1 MPQDRNIKGG
11 FPGIRDGGGRTRRR
25 GGHSSR
31 RGPVQRAQPPQ
42 QKQQQRQ
49 QRVQPKDQMKT
60 IFEKSVGAVIFRRA
74 KFGSRDAVLYLIL
87 HYHQNDDYWEFPRG
101 GMEAGESEMQTAL
114 REIREETGLKQAD
127 LRFVPGFRAA
137 IHYWYVLKG
146 TRRSKDAV
154 YFLAETKND
163 SVMLSPEHLGF
174 TWAEYDDAMKLFKF
188 DNARNVLKQARDFL
202 SGSKA
207 S

>member
-11 FPGIRDGGGRTRRR
+11 FPGIRNGGGRTRRR
-25 GGHSSR
+25 GGRSSR
-31 RGPVQRAQPPQ
+31 RGPVQRAQPQQ
-42 QKQQQRQ
+42 QKPQQRQ

-101 GMEAGESEMQTAL
+101 GVESGENETQTAR
-114 REIREETGLKQAD
+114 REIREETGLKDAD
-127 LRFVPGFRAA
+127 LRFVQGFRAA

-154 YFLAETKND
+154 YFLAESKTD
-163 SVMLSPEHLGF
+163 GIALSKEHLGF

-188 DNARNVLKQARDFL
+188 DNARNVLKQANEFL
-202 SGSKA
+202 EGRKGF
-207 S
+207 